1 MAQVIESLFICDG
14 RFRVLAIKPVGR
26 KVGRFIEI
34 EEVDTGERIH
44 GTGRRLERRRRGS
57 ISRREAPI
65 APEHC

>member
-44 GTGRRLERRRRGS
+44 GTARKLERLVLSLRRS
-57 ISRREAPI
+57 SADADEAT
-65 APEHC
+65 A